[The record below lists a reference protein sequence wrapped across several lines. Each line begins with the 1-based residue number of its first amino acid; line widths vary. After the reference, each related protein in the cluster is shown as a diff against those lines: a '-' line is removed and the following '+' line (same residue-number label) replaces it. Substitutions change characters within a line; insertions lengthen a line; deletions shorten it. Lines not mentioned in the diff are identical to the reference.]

1 MAIEA
6 TSKREGLPPTIS
18 WHTNLYFDLFDGAW
32 QTLYSYDGLPL
43 IVERPFGKGSI
54 LVCADSYFLSNEAL
68 WAERHPRLLV
78 LLVGAHSNIIFDESH
93 FGIYKQPS
101 VAQLIRRYRFHWFF
115 AALAVM
121 AVLFVWKSAAY
132 FVPPPADD
140 GLAGVEVVSEKDYTQ
155 GLIALLRRNLAGN
168 QILQVCAQEWVQTFK
183 KNKRIQGATL
193 ERMRNLEKTGTAGLK
208 KGRDPVAEFREISEM
223 INRDGIDSRNRGKRI

>member
-1 MAIEA
+1 
-6 TSKREGLPPTIS
+6 
-18 WHTNLYFDLFDGAW
+18 
-32 QTLYSYDGLPL
+32 
-43 IVERPFGKGSI
+43 
-54 LVCADSYFLSNEAL
+54 
-68 WAERHPRLLV
+68 
-78 LLVGAHSNIIFDESH
+78 
-93 FGIYKQPS
+93 
-101 VAQLIRRYRFHWFF
+101 
-115 AALAVM
+115 M

-183 KNKRIQGATL
+183 KTKRIRGATR
-193 ERMRNLEKTGTAGLK
+193 ERMRDLEKTGTAGLK

-223 INRDGIDSRNRGKRI
+223 INRDGSDSRNRGKRI